1 MWLREG
7 KLFSTVH
14 SPFPFLEKRA
24 EVTGQVQ
31 HGLSIHLIQQWCG
44 VPSDGHG
51 RALDH
56 GAGRRARSQPLL
68 LFPPF
73 SLLLLE
79 PLLGHLPPVDRSV
92 TVGPAE
98 GEGEKAE
105 GESR

>member
-1 MWLREG
+1 M
-7 KLFSTVH
+7 FSTVH
-14 SPFPFLEKRA
+14 SPFPFLEKGA
-24 EVTGQVQ
+24 EGRGQVQ
-31 HGLSIHLIQQWCG
+31 HGLSIHLIQQWRG

-56 GAGRRARSQPLL
+56 GARRRARSQPLL

-92 TVGPAE
+92 TVGPATTR
-98 GEGEKAE
+98 AE
-105 GESR
+105 SESR

>member
-14 SPFPFLEKRA
+14 SPFPFLEKGT

-31 HGLSIHLIQQWCG
+31 HSLSIHLIQQRRG

-51 RALDH
+51 CAFDH
-56 GAGRRARSQPLL
+56 GAGRWARSQPLL

-73 SLLLLE
+73 GFLLLE
-79 PLLGHLPPVDRSV
+79 PLLGHLSPVDRSV
-92 TVGPAE
+92 TVGPETTQAE
-98 GEGEKAE
+98 SETC
-105 GESR
+105 